1 MKLELPAK
9 LLAVFVMAVVLAAG
23 CSGGGGGSSVGESGG
38 GGVVSGGESGEG
50 DGAEGDGAE
59 EVVGLLDSSGCSDG
73 SWLEDPSVGAVSDC
87 EVLVGLHNRVA
98 GGRVRSEVSGM
109 FGRRDGDAYWVWGNR
124 GMDRWEGVELNED
137 GRVVGLELWFGGELE
152 VVPEEI
158 VEFSELQ
165 ELVLEDNGFS
175 GELPDGF
182 GGLSELEVL
191 SLNNNGFVEIP
202 SEVFK
207 LENLRELF
215 VLGNRLERVPV
226 EIGGLSGLVS
236 LGLTNNVL
244 RGSIPAEIGDLVN
257 LEWLDLSNRLESRYE
272 RNNQLTGPIP
282 AEIGKLAKL
291 RYLNLSG
298 NRLSGAIP
306 SELGGLG
313 ELEELWLFS
322 NRLSGQISA
331 ELGNLGSLVDLD
343 LNDNLLEGSI
353 PSELGNLV
361 SLESLSLS
369 RNHLVGRIPSELAN
383 LVLEGE
389 EGGLEWLTVWEN
401 DLCGTIPERLY
412 RMDNFTFWDNPRL
425 GRSCVTGE
433 FCRLRIRW
441 VARLRIV
448 L

>member
-1 MKLELPAK
+1 MRLLVGSGWRLGLCVSVCGL
-9 LLAVFVMAVVLAAG
+9 LLATG
-23 CSGGGGGSSVGESGG
+23 CSGGGGSSESEGGG

-50 DGAEGDGAE
+50 DGGGSG
-59 EVVGLLDSSGCSDG
+59 EVVAVLDSSGCSDG
-73 SWLEDPSVGAVSDC
+73 SWLEDPSAGAVGDC

-109 FGRRDGDAYWVWGNR
+109 FGRHDGDAYWVWGNR
-124 GMDRWEGVELNED
+124 GMDRWEGVELNEE
-137 GRVVGLELWFGGELE
+137 GRVVGLELWFGGELG

-182 GGLSELEVL
+182 GGLGELEVL

-202 SEVFK
+202 SEVFE
-207 LENLRELF
+207 LRNLRELF

-244 RGSIPAEIGDLVN
+244 GGSIPVEIGNLVN

-282 AEIGKLAKL
+282 AEIGNLTKL

-306 SELGGLG
+306 VELGGLG
-313 ELEELWLFS
+313 GLEELWLFG
-322 NRLSGQISA
+322 NRLSGQIPA
-331 ELGNLGSLVDLD
+331 ELGNLGDLVDLD

-361 SLESLSLS
+361 SLKTLSLN
-369 RNHLVGRIPSELAN
+369 RNRLVGRIPSELEN
-383 LVLEGE
+383 LVSEGE

-401 DLCGTIPERLY
+401 DLCGEIPERLF
-412 RMDNFTFWDNPRL
+412 RIENFTFWDNPRL
-425 GRSCVTGE
+425 RGSCDDAESVE
-433 FCRLRIRW
+433 EP
-441 VARLRIV
+441 
-448 L
+448 

>member
-1 MKLELPAK
+1 M
-9 LLAVFVMAVVLAAG
+9 
-23 CSGGGGGSSVGESGG
+23 
-38 GGVVSGGESGEG
+38 
-50 DGAEGDGAE
+50 
-59 EVVGLLDSSGCSDG
+59 
-73 SWLEDPSVGAVSDC
+73 
-87 EVLVGLHNRVA
+87 
-98 GGRVRSEVSGM
+98 RSEVSGM

-137 GRVVGLELWFGGELE
+137 GRVVGLELWLGGELE

-202 SEVFK
+202 SEVFE
-207 LENLRELF
+207 LGNLRELF

-282 AEIGKLAKL
+282 AEIGNLAKL
-291 RYLNLSG
+291 RYLNLSS
-298 NRLSGAIP
+298 NRLTGSIP
-306 SELGGLG
+306 SELGRLG

-322 NRLSGQISA
+322 NRLSGEIPA
-331 ELGNLGSLVDLD
+331 ELGNLGSLVDFD
-343 LNDNLLEGSI
+343 LNDNLLEGFI

-361 SLESLSLS
+361 SLETLSLN
-369 RNHLVGRIPSELAN
+369 RNRLVGRIPSELEN

-412 RMDNFTFWDNPRL
+412 RMDNFTFWENPQL

-433 FCRLRIRW
+433 FLPIEDPLGCE
-441 VARLRIV
+441 VAYSPVTGECETPDTIPDGIG
-448 L
+448 

>member
-1 MKLELPAK
+1 MNRFGIRRVR
-9 LLAVFVMAVVLAAG
+9 LLGGSGWLGWLCVAVCGLLLAAG
-23 CSGGGGGSSVGESGG
+23 CSGGGSSGGEGG
-38 GGVVSGGESGEG
+38 GGGSGE
-50 DGAEGDGAE
+50 
-59 EVVGLLDSSGCSDG
+59 VVAVLDSSGCSDG
-73 SWLEDPSVGAVSDC
+73 SWLEDASAGAVSDC

-124 GMDRWEGVELNED
+124 GMDRWEGVELNEE

-202 SEVFK
+202 SEVFE

-244 RGSIPAEIGDLVN
+244 GGSIPVEIGDLVN

-322 NRLSGQISA
+322 NRLSGQIPA
-331 ELGNLGSLVDLD
+331 ELGNLGSLVDFD
-343 LNDNLLEGSI
+343 LNDNLLEGFI

-361 SLESLSLS
+361 SLETLSLN
-369 RNHLVGRIPSELAN
+369 RNRLVGRIPSELEN

-401 DLCGTIPERLY
+401 DLCGEIPERLF
-412 RMDNFTFWDNPRL
+412 RIENFTFWDNPRL
-425 GRSCVTGE
+425 RGPCDEAESV
-433 FCRLRIRW
+433 
-441 VARLRIV
+441 VAP
-448 L
+448 